1 MIHFEPNFFL
11 TSDIFRFN
19 KDLDDGHIIQMSRE
33 SVFLDEDGKQ
43 LLVIF
48 IILSFISLVGGAAL

>member
-1 MIHFEPNFFL
+1 MKTTFFKPNFL
-11 TSDIFRFN
+11 TSDIFRFI
-19 KDLDDGHIIQMSRE
+19 KDLDDGHFIQMSLE

-48 IILSFISLVGGAAL
+48 IILSLRRLG